1 VWRTDPPTVQGKGQ
15 PDVCAPPEATYP
27 VTQYDPNWVR
37 SHYAQ
42 YAEKEW
48 QRWDRSPVERVKLE
62 VHLHYLRQSV
72 QPGDR
77 VLEIGA
83 GAGRFTQELAQITN
97 RIVVADLSPVQ
108 LQLNGQNARA
118 LGFAS
123 AVERW
128 VECDMCDL
136 GLHFDEAEFD
146 AVVCYGG
153 PLSYVFDQAGRA
165 VQELTRVAKP
175 GGALL
180 FSVMSLWGG
189 VHHFL
194 PGVFQ
199 IEPERNREILA
210 TGDLLPD
217 KSERLSHFCHMYR
230 AAELRRLLER
240 NSLVVE
246 VLSASDCLSATWA
259 DLLETVRENDALW
272 RHLLEME
279 LEACREPGC
288 VDMGT
293 HTIAVCRKPLE
304 HPV

>member
-1 VWRTDPPTVQGKGQ
+1 MTR
-15 PDVCAPPEATYP
+15 
-27 VTQYDPNWVR
+27 YDPDWVR
-37 SHYAQ
+37 THYDQ

-48 QRWDRSPVERVKLE
+48 QRWDRSPVEQVKLA
-62 VHLHYLRQSV
+62 VHMHYLRQSI

-83 GAGRFTQELAQITN
+83 GSGRFTQELARITQ

-108 LQLNGQNARA
+108 LELNRQNAQA

-136 GLHFDEAEFD
+136 APHFEDAEFD
-146 AVVCYGG
+146 AVLCYGG
-153 PLSYVFDQAGRA
+153 PLSYVFDRAGQAID
-165 VQELTRVAKP
+165 ELKRVVAP

-194 PGVFQ
+194 PGVLQ
-199 IEPERNREILA
+199 VPPEENREIIA

-217 KSERLSHFCHMYR
+217 KSDRLSHFCHMYR
-230 AAELRRLLER
+230 AAEFRALLEGCG
-240 NSLVVE
+240 LTVE
-246 VLSASDCLSATWA
+246 VLSASDCLSATWGE
-259 DLLETVRENDALW
+259 LLETVQQDDALW
-272 RHLLEME
+272 QHLLEME

-293 HTIAVCRKPLE
+293 HTIAVCRKPLD
-304 HPV
+304 